1 MAIFNNKVNFLFFW
15 TLELSDGHLQQQGE
29 LSRLP
34 PLRQGD
40 GLHNT
45 QTMAMNT
52 SVISEYDHTY
62 DIQLIDT
69 QNSWAFLNIT
79 DTDDDV
85 NDAEMMIVHSNQHKQ
100 STQSTHLGL

>member
-1 MAIFNNKVNFLFFW
+1 
-15 TLELSDGHLQQQGE
+15 
-29 LSRLP
+29 
-34 PLRQGD
+34 
-40 GLHNT
+40 
-45 QTMAMNT
+45 MAMNT

-100 STQSTHLGL
+100 STQSTHIGLLVEDQEAKNGLSLSAIRVKPFFLPNHSFKAVL